1 MGDTPEKE
9 QATSG
14 QPADRR
20 DFLRQI
26 AKDGVKSASSL
37 LGVVGAIRREAGELA
52 DDLRIE
58 DPLADLVDDAPQPQ
72 RRAAEAA
79 LDLPLDAGLVP
90 LNEETPAAAFA
101 SPVRDDAQGLI
112 LLDVRALPAQILERR
127 ADTPGALAAA
137 LAACVMAPG
146 PIRALAAGLSL
157 AAEDASDALARPA
170 RIQAAA
176 AALRNAAPLSD
187 ALRDEVSTLLAAAP
201 SSLGQLVATRATAQ
215 ILERAAQAERIAAA
229 LARCN
234 SKGATVATGPGLGAT
249 FWGDNAPGHEGL
261 RRAGV
266 ARILIAEGP
275 SVDPRGVTRLGGLD
289 AADAVRINLP
299 ATLMSEAQLTLAIA
313 RGEACALL
321 LASDAVA
328 TDGGAVVLAG
338 GVALAAAAAA
348 RKIPIL
354 LVATLSAAASK
365 DAEALARRI
374 AEAEGTEL
382 NAAAGGSVA
391 TRSVAAGVTVRAP
404 RYEILA
410 AGVAERI

>member
-9 QATSG
+9 QPISG
-14 QPADRR
+14 QPAARR

-26 AKDGVKSASSL
+26 ARDSVKSASSL
-37 LGVVGAIRREAGELA
+37 FGVVGAIRREAGELA
-52 DDLRIE
+52 DELRIA
-58 DPLADLVDDAPQPQ
+58 DPLADLIDAAPQPQ

-79 LDLPLDAGLVP
+79 LDLALDAGLVP
-90 LNEETPAAAFA
+90 LNDETPATSFA
-101 SPVRDDAQGLI
+101 SPVRDDAHGLI

-127 ADTPGALAAA
+127 ADTPAALAAA

-146 PIRALAAGLSL
+146 PIRALAVGLSL
-157 AAEDASDALARPA
+157 AAEDASEAPARLA
-170 RIQAAA
+170 RIQAAG

-187 ALRDEVSTLLAAAP
+187 ALRDEVNRLLAAAP
-201 SSLGQLVATRATAQ
+201 GAIGQLVAAHATAQ
-215 ILERAAQAERIAAA
+215 IVARVDQAERVAAV

-249 FWGDNAPGHEGL
+249 FWGDNAPGHDGL

-266 ARILIAEGP
+266 ARLLIAEGP

-289 AADAVRINLP
+289 AADAVRVNLP
-299 ATLMSEAQLTLAIA
+299 AELMSEAQLTLAIA

-328 TDGGAVVLAG
+328 TDGSAVVFAG

-354 LVATLSAAASK
+354 LIAPLSTGASPNA
-365 DAEALARRI
+365 DALARRI
-374 AEAEGTEL
+374 AEAEATEL
-382 NAAAGGSVA
+382 HSAAGGSVLS
-391 TRSVAAGVTVRAP
+391 RSVAAGVTVRAP